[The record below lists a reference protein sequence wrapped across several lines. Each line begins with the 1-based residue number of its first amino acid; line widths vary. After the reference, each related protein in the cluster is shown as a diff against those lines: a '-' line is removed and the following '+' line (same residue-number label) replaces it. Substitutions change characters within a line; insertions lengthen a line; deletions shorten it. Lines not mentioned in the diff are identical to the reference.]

1 MATSALD
8 RIQKQ
13 SLRLSQVAALLGL
26 AGLLAISII
35 TIADV
40 LMRWLFSAPI
50 TGVYDLS
57 TLFIAVVLSAC
68 FPAALARRRH
78 IQVEFAARRLG
89 PRTNRVLD
97 LVGAVLT
104 LVFFALLFWQ
114 LVVYSRELLRDGE
127 TSFILEIPIAPW
139 WIASTVI
146 FGLCGF
152 VQFLVVLLDLRA
164 VATGRPAADADA
176 ELPPAG
182 GSGGGF

>member
-1 MATSALD
+1 MSTSRLD
-8 RIQKQ
+8 QLQKQ
-13 SLRLSQVAALLGL
+13 SLRLSLTAALLGL

-78 IQVEFAARRLG
+78 ISVEFATRRLG

-97 LVGAVLT
+97 LLAGVLT
-104 LVFFALLFWQ
+104 LAFFVLLFWQ
-114 LVVYSRELLRDGE
+114 LIVYAGEIARDGE
-127 TSFILEIPIAPW
+127 TTFILEIEIAPW

-146 FGLCGF
+146 FGLCVA
-152 VQFLVVLLDLRA
+152 VQLLVVLLDVRA
-164 VATGRPAADADA
+164 VVTGRPVPA
-176 ELPPAG
+176 EPG
-182 GSGGGF
+182 GTGVDSV